1 MTRRVYP
8 LNSLRAFEASARHLS
23 FVKAAEELYVTPAAI
38 SHQVKRLE
46 EYLGVQLF
54 RRLPRG
60 LLLAET
66 GQVLLSELREVFL
79 RLDKAME
86 RVLESDSRG
95 ALTISVAPMFAV
107 KWLVPRL
114 QRFDALNPDI
124 DLRMSS
130 SLGVIDFQRDAFD
143 AGVRLGRGQYPGLA
157 AVKLF
162 EESVTPMCSPR
173 LLENKN
179 ERRHDKIM
187 EQVRAYLEGAP
198 FDFRDA
204 STIDAREEALY
215 AWVAANY
222 LNGSLATKTENGM
235 IGILELGGASGQIA
249 FVPQDL
255 KPENT
260 EVVHIAGIKY
270 KVYAWG
276 YDGVG
281 KTKITKAFENE
292 KLCFP
297 TNYKMAGG
305 RVGEGDHDECQGR
318 IIEYLATTDQP
329 AFRQLREDTR
339 PEPNGR
345 FLAISNFVFTPNV
358 FGQENVMDY
367 NELGISGSKYCST
380 EWEKIGEE
388 YPNAL
393 EDYRS
398 EYCLMAAYI
407 PALLTHGFRVRER
420 DEDNKHRV
428 TLRLD
433 GSKADVD
440 WTLGA
445 LILLLH

>member
-1 MTRRVYP
+1 MKVPDKIT
-8 LNSLRAFEASARHLS
+8 L
-23 FVKAAEELYVTPAAI
+23 
-38 SHQVKRLE
+38 
-46 EYLGVQLF
+46 
-54 RRLPRG
+54 
-60 LLLAET
+60 
-66 GQVLLSELREVFL
+66 VLLVVLLYSGSVTIYLFWPPPSSAEYALVIDAGSSGPRIHLYKWQQDDDASIPLIEEIPLEKDCKKTEPGLSKREP
-79 RLDKAME
+79 
-86 RVLESDSRG
+86 G
-95 ALTISVAPMFAV
+95 
-107 KWLVPRL
+107 
-114 QRFDALNPDI
+114 DI
-124 DLRMSS
+124 DK
-130 SLGVIDFQRDAFD
+130 SLEPLIRCARSKLNDQVEDLKAIPLYLMAT
-143 AGVRLGRGQYPGLA
+143 AG
-157 AVKLF
+157 
-162 EESVTPMCSPR
+162 MR

-276 YDGVG
+276 YDGIG
-281 KTKITKAFENE
+281 KTKIMKVFENE

-329 AFRQLREDTR
+329 AFRQLRDDTR

-407 PALLTHGFRVRER
+407 PALLTHGFRVKER